1 MKNAKSAY
9 IMFTNTNKH
18 PVTFMQVRNYL
29 RQMEL
34 LYQDCEEEEFMKH
47 IVQVL
52 PTVVEMLNLKWSI
65 LNYQKRTK
73 QYLALGLN

>member
-1 MKNAKSAY
+1 
-9 IMFTNTNKH
+9 
-18 PVTFMQVRNYL
+18 MQVRNYL

-52 PTVVEMLNLKWSI
+52 PTVVEMLDLKWSI

-73 QYLALGLN
+73 QYLATRLGGLQSIGHQCVERGNISLL

>member
-1 MKNAKSAY
+1 
-9 IMFTNTNKH
+9 
-18 PVTFMQVRNYL
+18 MQFRKYL

-47 IVQVL
+47 IEQVL

-73 QYLALGLN
+73 HYLALGLN